1 MQVRN
6 LALVVTNLPF
16 TLSNHGLK
24 LGNLIQQLFF
34 ALLPSSAHILL
45 LLFDQAEKLVDTSL
59 HLRAQTFALLIFLH
73 GQLLHALLMLLPELV
88 LLVVEI
94 ALHVVLLNDVGLL
107 HGRDVRLVLFDEA
120 GDLGAQLIHLV
131 ASVGS

>member
-1 MQVRN
+1 
-6 LALVVTNLPF
+6 
-16 TLSNHGLK
+16 
-24 LGNLIQQLFF
+24 
-34 ALLPSSAHILL
+34 
-45 LLFDQAEKLVDTSL
+45 
-59 HLRAQTFALLIFLH
+59 
-73 GQLLHALLMLLPELV
+73 MLLPELA